1 MQNCINSL
9 FGQIGRKLKAEGA
22 AANHS
27 TAPHRLPSE
36 TSAAITPPR
45 RLTTARPGL
54 RLVLGL
60 ERPSHIAGTLPP
72 SHQLGIIPEPIA
84 DHLVQQAELLAD
96 VRVSSYCPSAEALPA
111 ASRPTAPPPPPPAAG
126 SRGSPHAPAAAR
138 ASSARGPALLRPSGG
153 PEENP
158 EPARPSPAAY
168 VVERSYIL
176 LQKVEP
182 PWTLAISRL
191 PSASAC

>member
-60 ERPSHIAGTLPP
+60 ERPSHIAGTLPR

-96 VRVSSYCPSAEALPA
+96 VRVSSYCPSAVVSSSNTCADIP
-111 ASRPTAPPPPPPAAG
+111 SFTR
-126 SRGSPHAPAAAR
+126 S
-138 ASSARGPALLRPSGG
+138 SSA
-153 PEENP
+153 
-158 EPARPSPAAY
+158 PSPAPG
-168 VVERSYIL
+168 SL
-176 LQKVEP
+176 D
-182 PWTLAISRL
+182 S
-191 PSASAC
+191 S